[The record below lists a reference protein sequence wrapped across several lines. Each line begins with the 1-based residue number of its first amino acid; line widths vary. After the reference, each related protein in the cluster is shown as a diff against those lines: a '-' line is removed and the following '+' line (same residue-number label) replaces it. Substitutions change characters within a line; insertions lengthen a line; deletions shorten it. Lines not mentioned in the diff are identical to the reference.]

1 MADTS
6 SYKVGLVL
14 SVDDKSSKGGKT
26 LKACSVDIG
35 NEEPVTVV
43 TAASNVRE
51 GSRIVIAPVGSTIIN
66 DEGEEQTLTKATVG
80 GIPSE
85 GMFCDARMLGW
96 GSGSAG
102 IAAQVPD
109 SFNPGDA
116 PPKTKPGAPGS
127 KSEEASVPSVEVQGL
142 FEKKLSKEEKKALA
156 AKKREEKRK
165 AKEAAAE
172 GDS

>member
-1 MADTS
+1 
-6 SYKVGLVL
+6 
-14 SVDDKSSKGGKT
+14 
-26 LKACSVDIG
+26 
-35 NEEPVTVV
+35 
-43 TAASNVRE
+43 
-51 GSRIVIAPVGSTIIN
+51 
-66 DEGEEQTLTKATVG
+66 
-80 GIPSE
+80 
-85 GMFCDARMLGW
+85 MFCDARMLGW